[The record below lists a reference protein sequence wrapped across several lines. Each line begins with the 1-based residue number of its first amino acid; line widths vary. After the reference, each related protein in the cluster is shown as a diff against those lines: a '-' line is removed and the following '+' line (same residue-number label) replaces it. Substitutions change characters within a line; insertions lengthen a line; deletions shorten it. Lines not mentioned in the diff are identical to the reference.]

1 MEQASR
7 NNRILDW
14 KVPAILAFVEGITH
28 FASFQGDSPGYV
40 NLVKAFRGTATPTER
55 SIMSNYFVL
64 RPVVP
69 ALAVPFSYL
78 MSYANAVAAVNLGFL
93 LLGTYVVYHFVSRL
107 MMRREAGLAASICY
121 ASAFTNLVFGV
132 AVLADGAGFAM
143 LIVSLYAILFL
154 LHDTRSSVLVGLI
167 VGLSILTKET
177 NLIAVIFLLI
187 HYLRV
192 RRDVHFLPFA
202 IVAVIGLGLAF
213 SWSALVGFSYTKLY
227 LLQFTYA
234 TPGYKG
240 ALVNPKLAASQIW
253 NAFNFTLPFA
263 FMALFLVTDDQFK
276 TVIECTIPAL
286 VLFIA
291 SPTYIQSRF
300 IFLAFPGILPLA
312 GFGIVEAAGVLARRP
327 WFGKLSKEH
336 WLLFLLFMLVLY
348 TNVVTFHNYFGTPI
362 SPPRL

>member
-1 MEQASR
+1 MEQASDR
-7 NNRILDW
+7 NPMLDW
-14 KVPAILAFVEGITH
+14 KIPVILAFAEGATH

-40 NLVKAFRGTATPTER
+40 NLIKAFRGTATPTER
-55 SIMSNYFVL
+55 SIMSSYFVL

-78 MSYANAVAAVNLGFL
+78 MSYANAVASVNLCFL
-93 LLGTYVVYHFVSRL
+93 LLGTFVVYHFVNRL
-107 MMRREAGLAASICY
+107 MMRREVGLAASICY

-143 LIVSLYAILFL
+143 LIVSVYAILFL
-154 LHDTRSSVLVGLI
+154 LRDIRSSVLVGLV

-177 NLIAVIFLLI
+177 NLIAVILLVI
-187 HYLRV
+187 HYLRM
-192 RRDVHFLPFA
+192 RRHVQPLPFV
-202 IVAVIGLGLAF
+202 VAAAVGLGLAF
-213 SWSALVGFSYTKLY
+213 SWSTLVGFSYTKLY
-227 LLQFTYA
+227 LLQFAYA

-240 ALVNPKLAASQIW
+240 TLVMPKLAASQIW
-253 NAFNFTLPFA
+253 DAFNFTLPFA

-276 TVIECTIPAL
+276 TAIECTLPSL
-286 VLFIA
+286 VLIIA

-300 IFLAFPGILPLA
+300 TFLAFPGILPLA
-312 GFGIVEAAGVLARRP
+312 AFGIVEAATVLGRRP

-348 TNVVTFHNYFGTPI
+348 TNVITFRNYFGTPI
-362 SPPRL
+362 VPPRM

>member
-1 MEQASR
+1 M
-7 NNRILDW
+7 
-14 KVPAILAFVEGITH
+14 VVAFVEGVTH

-40 NLVKAFRGTATPTER
+40 DLVKAFRGTATPTER
-55 SIMSNYFVL
+55 AILSNYFVL
-64 RPVVP
+64 RPVVS
-69 ALAVPFSYL
+69 ALAVPFSYV
-78 MSYANAVAAVNLGFL
+78 MSYTNAVATVNLVFL
-93 LLGTYVVYHFVSRL
+93 LLGTYVVFQFVNRL
-107 MMRREAGLAASICY
+107 MMRRDAALAASICY
-121 ASAFTNLVFGV
+121 ASAFANLVFGV

-143 LIVSLYAILFL
+143 LIVSVYAILFL
-154 LHDTRSSVLVGLI
+154 LHDTRSSLLVGLI

-192 RRDVHFLPFA
+192 RGKVKLLPFV
-202 IVAVIGLGLAF
+202 IVAAVSLGLAF
-213 SWSALVGFSYTKLY
+213 SWSTLVGFSYAKLY

-240 ALVNPKLAASQIW
+240 TLVMPKLAASQIW

-276 TVIECTIPAL
+276 TAIECTLPAL

-300 IFLAFPGILPLA
+300 TFLAFPGILPLA
-312 GFGIVEAAGVLARRP
+312 AFGIVEAADVLARRP
-327 WFGKLSKEH
+327 WFGKLSKVH
-336 WLLFLLFMLVLY
+336 WLLILLFMLVLY
-348 TNVVTFHNYFGTPI
+348 TNVITFRNYFGTPI
-362 SPPRL
+362 VPPRM